1 MEITIVGYACPRVV
15 FNKEQKKKLL
25 VSYILNAVKINHG
38 LTPKNILKLAYEY
51 ASANDIMF
59 GLRME

>member
-1 MEITIVGYACPRVV
+1 MGYKCLRAV

-25 VSYILNAVKINHG
+25 VSYILNAVKIYHR
-38 LTPKNILKLAYEY
+38 LTPKNIRKLAYEY
-51 ASANDIMF
+51 ASANDIML